1 MERDGTGWTA
11 PHMKAEMGA
20 VTTMP
25 PEPDYSPQ
33 GNPGRASEPPTV
45 QRPVWPSPA
54 YEPPA
59 SPPPQ
64 ALASPQGFPS
74 PEGFPSPQDF
84 PSPQGIPG
92 PQDFAPP
99 PVLPPPP
106 EPSARDLAGPGR
118 HLRPLRTI
126 GGIIW
131 AAITVILAVG
141 AVLEFSVGVYA
152 GGVLC
157 LLIAIGTGWY
167 DYRIWR
173 PKRRRDPR

>member
-1 MERDGTGWTA
+1 
-11 PHMKAEMGA
+11 
-20 VTTMP
+20 MP
-25 PEPDYSPQ
+25 AEPDYSPQ
-33 GNPGRASEPPTV
+33 GNPGRAAEPPTI

-54 YEPPA
+54 YEQPA
-59 SPPPQ
+59 TPPPQ
-64 ALASPQGFPS
+64 AAPSPQGFPPPQAFQAAQGLPSPQGFPS
-74 PEGFPSPQDF
+74 PEGFPSPQ
-84 PSPQGIPG
+84 GIPA

-118 HLRPLRTI
+118 HLRPLRSI
-126 GGIIW
+126 GGLIW

-173 PKRRRDPR
+173 PKTRRDPR